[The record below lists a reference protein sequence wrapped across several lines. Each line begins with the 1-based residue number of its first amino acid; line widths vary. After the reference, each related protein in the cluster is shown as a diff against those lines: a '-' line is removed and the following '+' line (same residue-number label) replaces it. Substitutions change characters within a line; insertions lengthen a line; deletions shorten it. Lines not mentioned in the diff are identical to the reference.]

1 MSPTNDFYLKYE
13 NMKKYFGKQTHNT
26 FCGVQTCC
34 IVLNSMAKNEK
45 YREGMF
51 LSTKDKMGSIVE
63 ESSVRKQGMTLD
75 QCRDIINCIDGV
87 SATSTNTDET
97 NVDGFR
103 ETLKMVLNSPE
114 RNVN

>member
-1 MSPTNDFYLKYE
+1 
-13 NMKKYFGKQTHNT
+13 
-26 FCGVQTCC
+26 
-34 IVLNSMAKNEK
+34 MAKNEK

>member
-1 MSPTNDFYLKYE
+1 
-13 NMKKYFGKQTHNT
+13 
-26 FCGVQTCC
+26 
-34 IVLNSMAKNEK
+34 MAKNEK

-97 NVDGFR
+97 NVDVFR

>member
-1 MSPTNDFYLKYE
+1 
-13 NMKKYFGKQTHNT
+13 
-26 FCGVQTCC
+26 
-34 IVLNSMAKNEK
+34 MAKNEK

-75 QCRDIINCIDGV
+75 QCKDIINCIDGV

>member
-1 MSPTNDFYLKYE
+1 
-13 NMKKYFGKQTHNT
+13 
-26 FCGVQTCC
+26 
-34 IVLNSMAKNEK
+34 MAKNEK
-45 YREGMF
+45 YREETF
-51 LSTKDKMGSIVE
+51 LSKKDKMGSIVE